1 MLARVALVCV
11 LFGATSAN
19 ADPDAAPAA
28 PVAPDAATAVPDA
41 ANTAAAANTATNA
54 APTTDTTATTT
65 TISPARRAAA
75 IGGAI
80 FPGVV
85 ARGLGSHVAQRPRTR
100 NRLLQLGGVGLGA
113 VVVGG
118 APILATYGSG
128 KVIVPGVHLA
138 VAGAGIFVGSWLTD
152 IYTAA
157 GGDRLGGR
165 ARSLPPLAVELTTM
179 WQRDDYLGD
188 RAFVAPAADLRS
200 GAWLGRAAGLFAL
213 DGSAYGGRL
222 DVELR
227 PWAVRPPDASPAAPH
242 TGSSLGIRS
251 ALQYHAEPDQGFALA
266 TGEIAVRARLDL
278 GDVDRGM
285 RGTFLDLDEGLGL
298 ELVDYDHAGVEVNT
312 ILLSRVAWGMYLPRG
327 SGEVSAFYDHR
338 RDHLAGGLS
347 AGRAAGF
354 FGSVGVDAELAVASP
369 WRVLARVEL
378 GSSLLTTI
386 GLRREVP

>member
-1 MLARVALVCV
+1 MLARVALICV
-11 LFGATSAN
+11 LFGATSAD
-19 ADPDAAPAA
+19 ADPASAASDADD
-28 PVAPDAATAVPDA
+28 APDD
-41 ANTAAAANTATNA
+41 
-54 APTTDTTATTT
+54 
-65 TISPARRAAA
+65 ISTARRAAA
-75 IGGAI
+75 IGLAV

-85 ARGLGSHVAQRPRTR
+85 ARGLGSHVAARPRTR
-100 NRLLQLGGVGLGA
+100 TRLLQLGGVGA
-113 VVVGG
+113 AAFVVGG

-138 VAGAGIFVGSWLTD
+138 VAGAGVVVGSWLTD
-152 IYTAA
+152 IYAAA

-165 ARSLPPLAVELTTM
+165 ARSLPPHAVELTTT

-188 RAFVAPAADLRS
+188 RAFVAPAADLRG

-222 DVELR
+222 DAELR
-227 PWAVRPPDASPAAPH
+227 PWAVRPADAPH
-242 TGSSLGIRS
+242 TGSSIGLRG
-251 ALQYHAEPDQGFALA
+251 ALQYHAEPDQGFALG
-266 TGEIAVRARLDL
+266 TGEVAVRARLDL
-278 GDVDRGM
+278 GDVDRGL

-298 ELVDYDHAGVEVNT
+298 ELVDYDHAGGEVNT
-312 ILLSRVAWGMYLPRG
+312 ILLSRVAWGVYLPRG
-327 SGEVSAFYDHR
+327 GGEVSAFYDHR

-354 FGSVGVDAELAVASP
+354 FGSVGLDAEVAVAAA